1 MTDLVIGIIVA
12 AFTVILAAILAAV
25 VRMNSRQAAMA
36 LALAKL
42 EVQVSPMWATVQA
55 RMSSDL
61 HHPHPRY
68 ARMDSLLEK
77 LDNLTITI
85 EERGE
90 LKELALA
97 RSVDMHE
104 DITESQRMSALALI
118 PLMDLVLLEA
128 EETRNIAKGILPK

>member
-1 MTDLVIGIIVA
+1 MTELSIGIVIA
-12 AFTVILAAILAAV
+12 AFTVLLAAV
-25 VRMNSRQAAMA
+25 LAFVVRVNSRQAEMA

-77 LDNLTITI
+77 LGNLTITS
-85 EERGE
+85 EEREE
-90 LKELALA
+90 LKVLALA

-118 PLMDLVLLEA
+118 PLMDLVVLEA
-128 EETRNIAKGILPK
+128 KETKNIAKGILPK